1 MPAPDPVLQAVVDRE
16 LALLDPRTR
25 ASRDALEDLL
35 DPDFSEIGVAGETW
49 DRATVVALLSGL
61 GAGGA
66 PPIVAEDVRG
76 SVIAPDVVLLTYVAH
91 HGGTRTRRSSV
102 WRRRDGV
109 WRVVFHQGTTVP
121 PDAGVPAP
129 W

>member
-1 MPAPDPVLQAVVDRE
+1 MSRADPDLQAVVDRE

-25 ASRDALEDLL
+25 ASREALEALL
-35 DPDFSEIGVAGETW
+35 DPDFAEIGTSGETW

-61 GAGGA
+61 GAAGQ
-66 PPIVAEDVRG
+66 PPIVADDVRG
-76 SVIAPDVVLLTYVAH
+76 SVVAPDVVLVTYVAH

-102 WRRRDGV
+102 WRRRDGA
-109 WRVVFHQGTTVP
+109 WRVVFHQGTAVP
-121 PDAGVPAP
+121 PDPGAPAP